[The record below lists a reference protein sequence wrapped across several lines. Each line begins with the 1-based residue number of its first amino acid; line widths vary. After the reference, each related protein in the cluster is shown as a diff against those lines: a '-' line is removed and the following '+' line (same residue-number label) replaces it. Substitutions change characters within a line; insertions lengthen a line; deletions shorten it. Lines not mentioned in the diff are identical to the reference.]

1 MADNQT
7 KLENYVNDPS
17 NISYAKRIL
26 KQKGNENPTSEDIG
40 YFLTEEFNASD
51 GERISDLGKMFKKV
65 KNVLGLK
72 KGGMVNKR
80 KKKIKM
86 AGRIAKRGYGK
97 ARK

>member
-1 MADNQT
+1 MGYREDAMQELYPNKSYGELTDKERKRVDDLYDAYMKRNKDN
-7 KLENYVNDPS
+7 
-17 NISYAKRIL
+17 
-26 KQKGNENPTSEDIG
+26 
-40 YFLTEEFNASD
+40 
-51 GERISDLGKMFKKV
+51 GEMSDLGKIFKKV

-80 KKKIKM
+80 KKKTKM

>member
-1 MADNQT
+1 MDYREEATQELYPN
-7 KLENYVNDPS
+7 K
-17 NISYAKRIL
+17 SYGELTDKERKRVDDLYEAYI
-26 KQKGNENPTSEDIG
+26 KRNK
-40 YFLTEEFNASD
+40 D
-51 GERISDLGKMFKKV
+51 GGELSDLGKLFKKA

-72 KGGMVNKR
+72 EGGMVNKR